1 MTKVIVKLGEI
12 NPDFK
17 HLDLGELCARSGDE
31 SEDNNDQEDD
41 DREDENHED
50 DLDDIHDD

>member
-17 HLDLGELCARSGDE
+17 HLDLEELCARSGDE
-31 SEDNNDQEDD
+31 SEDSNDQEDD